1 MQQNSEELMGTQQP
15 SLTTVLMMGG
25 WIVHVILGIVYG
37 INANRGARRVGGLPP
52 HWPMV
57 SPQRGMLVAIC
68 LVTLVTTL
76 RCGSRDASDT
86 IIRLL

>member
-37 INANRGARRVGGLPP
+37 INANRGEWAAYPLIGRWSLPKEAC
-52 HWPMV
+52 W
-57 SPQRGMLVAIC
+57 
-68 LVTLVTTL
+68 
-76 RCGSRDASDT
+76 
-86 IIRLL
+86 LLFAW

>member
-37 INANRGARRVGGLPP
+37 INANRGEWA
-52 HWPMV
+52 
-57 SPQRGMLVAIC
+57 A
-68 LVTLVTTL
+68 
-76 RCGSRDASDT
+76 
-86 IIRLL
+86 